1 MIQSSICCSALST
14 VTVLE
19 ITFTQALG
27 QSVNWT
33 GTTNAWKAM
42 ARLTELRL
50 GYSANE
56 AFAVEA
62 YNAIGPHLPSSVK
75 TVLLWPFRLCELVVS
90 DSFSYRHIWL
100 T

>member
-27 QSVNWT
+27 KKVNWT
-33 GTTNAWKAM
+33 STTSAWKAM
-42 ARLTELRL
+42 IKLTELRL
-50 GYSANE
+50 GYSADE
-56 AFAVEA
+56 EFPVET

-75 TVLLWPFRLCELVVS
+75 TVLLWPFRRSDVLVS
-90 DSFSYRHIWL
+90 HHLPCRHI
-100 T
+100 